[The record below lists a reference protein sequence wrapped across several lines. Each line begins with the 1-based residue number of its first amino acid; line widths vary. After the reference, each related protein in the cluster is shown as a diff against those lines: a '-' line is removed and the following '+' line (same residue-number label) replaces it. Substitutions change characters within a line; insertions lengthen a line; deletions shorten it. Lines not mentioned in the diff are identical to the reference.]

1 MKTTGT
7 MLALMLA
14 VAFGLGAVSV
24 SAQSAVPD
32 GAELEPLLTL
42 LEDAGRS
49 SPDGSLMVWVR
60 YESLSY
66 DSTKGILRPGDAA
79 GVYLYGD
86 GTIHWR
92 LEEWTA
98 LPDGRYRALVW
109 KFYRKAEPDRAS
121 LTEFIRDPKRP
132 RVIEIPRYEE
142 PVALD
147 SPLAVE
153 KSTKA
158 FSTLLGA
165 DREALKRVPAD
176 AYMRP
181 HSHDHG
187 RVDL

>member
-1 MKTTGT
+1 MKTVIV

-49 SPDGSLMVWVR
+49 SPDGSLMVWAG
-60 YESLSY
+60 YNS
-66 DSTKGILRPGDAA
+66 DGPFRPGDATGA
-79 GVYLYGD
+79 YLYGD